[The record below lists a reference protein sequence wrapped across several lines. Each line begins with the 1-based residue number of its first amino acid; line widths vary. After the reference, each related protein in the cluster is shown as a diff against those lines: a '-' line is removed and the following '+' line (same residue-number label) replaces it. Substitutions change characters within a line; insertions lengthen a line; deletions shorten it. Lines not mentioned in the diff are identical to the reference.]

1 MPEQNPNTT
10 PATETASNGDP
21 SLGPLDVRLKIQL
34 SLLGQREILVQD
46 DVSSKLSNAL
56 NPAARG
62 LVVASIETSVQ
73 LLLQKAVTQYNE
85 LVLQRTP
92 NAEPE
97 NQIAGYG
104 PAAGP
109 NKTTVPH
116 VKAAPDFPERLPP
129 PPKV

>member
-21 SLGPLDVRLKIQL
+21 SLGPLDVRLVIQL

-46 DVSSKLSNAL
+46 DVSLKLSHAL

-62 LVVASIETSVQ
+62 VVVASIETSVQ
-73 LLLQKAVTQYNE
+73 LLVQKAVTLYNE
-85 LVLQRTP
+85 RVLQRTP

-97 NQIAGYG
+97 IQIGGYG
-104 PAAGP
+104 FAAGP
-109 NKTTVPH
+109 KTTVPH
-116 VKAAPDFPERLPP
+116 VKAPPDFPERLPAP